1 MKEAHQAEA
10 ALLRTL
16 YSMRVQPLLV
26 FEEAAQWSGELTA
39 TIPLRWSA
47 W

>member
-1 MKEAHQAEA
+1 MPPGWHIKRNYAMKEAHQAEA

-26 FEEAAQWSGELTA
+26 FEEAAQ
-39 TIPLRWSA
+39 
-47 W
+47 